1 MFRKYLKSW
10 CAVFASNM
18 TRCTP
23 STAVEFG
30 LFNNY
35 WVNLLLTL
43 NSIWWDWKHR
53 FKLDHG
59 QCCLFV
65 IFLMFHRCGTVF
77 TNYVSLGPLSAFD
90 SVLNKDSFRVL
101 VQMQGPTCK
110 FVIPSKTNVE
120 PVFLELLSGL
130 QGQSASSSILHIS
143 IVSCVCTLVALSDH
157 SKNCCMCTF
166 WRNGKK
172 EIMQP
177 MVTV

>member
-65 IFLMFHRCGTVF
+65 ILLMFHPCGTVF
-77 TNYVSLGPLSAFD
+77 TNYVSLGTLSAFE
-90 SVLNKDSFRVL
+90 SVLNKESFRVL
-101 VQMQGPTCK
+101 VQMQGPRANLLFQARVLDQCRAGVFETAFWIAGSECILQHFAHIHRELCLKTCC
-110 FVIPSKTNVE
+110 FVGS
-120 PVFLELLSGL
+120 F
-130 QGQSASSSILHIS
+130 
-143 IVSCVCTLVALSDH
+143 
-157 SKNCCMCTF
+157 
-166 WRNGKK
+166 
-172 EIMQP
+172 
-177 MVTV
+177 

>member
-53 FKLDHG
+53 FNLNHG
-59 QCCLFV
+59 QCWLFV
-65 IFLMFHRCGTVF
+65 MFHPCCTVF
-77 TNYVSLGPLSAFD
+77 TNYVSLGALSAFD
-90 SVLNKDSFRVL
+90 SVQRKTPSDYLCRCRAHVQIRYSKQDQCRAGVFETAFWIAGTECILQHFAHIHHELCLHTCCFVGSF
-101 VQMQGPTCK
+101 
-110 FVIPSKTNVE
+110 
-120 PVFLELLSGL
+120 
-130 QGQSASSSILHIS
+130 
-143 IVSCVCTLVALSDH
+143 
-157 SKNCCMCTF
+157 
-166 WRNGKK
+166 
-172 EIMQP
+172 
-177 MVTV
+177 